1 MRYEMSELNT
11 ALNPFNSLFNFGL
24 EKNLERLWK
33 PNVDIHEED
42 ESWQLSVDLPGIPKE
57 QIKVDVLDGQLVISG
72 ERESKTE
79 VKGYSERRYG
89 RFERR
94 FNLPERIEASKIKAN
109 YAHGVL
115 NLTIPKEE
123 KAKPVSI
130 NIDVAEIQ

>member
-1 MRYEMSELNT
+1 M
-11 ALNPFNSLFNFGL
+11 
-24 EKNLERLWK
+24 
-33 PNVDIHEED
+33 
-42 ESWQLSVDLPGIPKE
+42 SVDLPGIPKE

-94 FNLPERIEASKIKAN
+94 FNLPERIEASKIKAS

-115 NLTIPKEE
+115 NLSIPKEE

-130 NIDVAEIQ
+130 AIDVDDIQ

>member
-1 MRYEMSELNT
+1 MRYEMTELDR

-24 EKNLERLWK
+24 ERNLERSWK

-42 ESWQLSVDLPGIPKE
+42 ENWQLSVDLPGVPKD
-57 QIKVDVLDGQLVISG
+57 QIKVDVVDGQLVISG
-72 ERESKTE
+72 ERESKKE
-79 VKGYSERRYG
+79 SKGYSERRYG

-94 FNLPERIEASKIKAN
+94 FNLPDRIEATKISAS